1 MKTYRVTVETTNAI
15 HDTTKVVEGKID
27 GRVYVDC
34 QDGQVIVVTDDPT
47 LIFDVFVVKKLE
59 EIGPG
64 YCLKRIP
71 IRSGIEMR
79 CAARFCQVTF
89 DDSSECI
96 QLDIPDS
103 WAILFCS
110 LKHLYQW
117 AREQSEEGFRTIGNL
132 KERTTWIEPH
142 EPRGKGRE

>member
-1 MKTYRVTVETTNAI
+1 MRSEVEAR
-15 HDTTKVVEGKID
+15 EGRSEYGVAGEGAAHNE
-27 GRVYVDC
+27 GRRALMDY
-34 QDGQVIVVTDDPT
+34 T
-47 LIFDVFVVKKLE
+47 
-59 EIGPG
+59 
-64 YCLKRIP
+64 P
-71 IRSGIEMR
+71 IRSGIEMK

-117 AREQSEEGFRTIGNL
+117 AREQSEDGFCSIGNL
-132 KERTTWIEPH
+132 TERTTWIEPH
-142 EPRGKGRE
+142 EPRAQQGQGGR